1 MKNVGDHD
9 GKSKTS
15 SAVDSKHYPEMNEL
29 EEEEAVPKGQDSD
42 AGAFSHSEIERL
54 AYKLWEEAGY
64 PDGTHEQDWIEAE
77 RQLVEI
83 RRDRTD
89 SNTMAAQAGSV
100 QR

>member
-1 MKNVGDHD
+1 MKYVGDHD

-15 SAVDSKHYPEMNEL
+15 SAVDSKHYPEMTERD
-29 EEEEAVPKGQDSD
+29 EESAPKEHESD
-42 AGAFSHSEIERL
+42 ESAFSHSEIERR
-54 AYKLWEEAGY
+54 AYKLWEDAGY

-89 SNTMAAQAGSV
+89 ANTMAAQAGSV